1 MIRAA
6 TGADVSAL
14 VALMNH
20 WIAHTTVTF
29 NPVPKTQADI
39 AAMIT
44 DKALQ
49 GQVLLVADIE
59 GRVAGYA
66 TYGQFRAGAGY
77 ARAMEHS
84 ILLAPDC
91 RAKGLGRALLTAI
104 EDHARR
110 GGAHSLM
117 AGISGENADGV
128 AFHAA
133 MGYAHVALVP
143 QVGWKF
149 GRWLDLVL
157 MQKFLD

>member
-6 TGADVSAL
+6 TPDDIPGL

-20 WIAHTTVTF
+20 WIEQTTVTF
-29 NPVPKTQADI
+29 NPVPKTDDDI
-39 AAMIT
+39 ARMIA
-44 DKALQ
+44 DKALL
-49 GQVLLVADIE
+49 GQPLLVSETE
-59 GRVAGYA
+59 GEVAGYA

-77 ARAMEHS
+77 AHAMEHS
-84 ILLAPDC
+84 ILLLPGQ
-91 RAKGLGRALLTAI
+91 RARGLGRALMTVI
-104 EDHARR
+104 EDHARAQ
-110 GGAHSLM
+110 GAHAML

-133 MGYAHVALVP
+133 LGYRQVAVVP
-143 QVGWKF
+143 QVGFKF